1 MTNSLRK
8 LAKDLKAFAK
18 RCKDF
23 KYTEKALF
31 VFLLCGIAGFADVAT
46 TTDQAIQNKRQEIST
61 SIGDIRQEFKK
72 VKTENNKLVKNY
84 NLELIQLMEQG
95 DHVVKSPWSS
105 WQYGM
110 NYFYNDW
117 TGTYKGRGD
126 KTPNVK
132 YKRNSEDKFGTY
144 TGGKYGNTTLNK
156 KVIEPISAVPV
167 DAAVKPKDIQKTA
180 LNINLPAISA
190 PSTPSLNISV
200 KDPLEIKPININVE
214 TSDKNIVEPNAHP
227 FSNFGYNWIHNNIP
241 NPLYGGSDGEPLVQ
255 NYEEITAGELWTG
268 VSTSGIVG
276 STSGATGLTVKTGST
291 STTVNIAD
299 TGTRR
304 LAAMNFYRD
313 RTTDVESKVSG
324 VKVYVAGSTNG
335 VLGNPHANYEGSS
348 AIHLVGLASV
358 ENSEFN
364 LYGKA
369 AVANLESW
377 RSPILK
383 IGNNS
388 KINVLKD
395 ENTLFNIQSGNYGA
409 EVAGADGRT
418 FAGAIEINGSDITVS
433 TKDNTI
439 FAIAGYTRGF
449 DIKDTGK
456 IELEGASNI
465 VVSDL
470 GYVSNPDNYMGT
482 SGAPSSD
489 ESSKTHRRSNHT
501 PSIILEN
508 VKQYGDENVTLFFNT
523 KTGSTLTNEGKIGI
537 YQGEIKVKSEIGTI
551 AQTNKGNLAFRKDGS
566 ATGYNV
572 SNVDGNVGVYA
583 ISGQRKGI
591 NPRTDLG
598 ANSFNDLDKIH
609 NLEIGN
615 FDIKFGKYSKDGF
628 MFLAKNGT
636 VMDVAKSSTVK
647 DIGSVTTSFSDGLN
661 GSTTTETEASTGT
674 VIAYSEGVWDG
685 NVHGISSSLLQGKAT
700 EINIYAPLTM
710 VSKEGIAYFGNK
722 KGIVNV
728 GDNTNQVNT
737 KAIGYGSIIGYGK
750 DLGTVNING
759 TITADDSGVS
769 TKANKYTNIGAYAKD
784 GGKVI
789 VEKTATI
796 NGLGAI
802 ADGPSSVVKLKATDN
817 VINTGSNTG
826 TTLKTAANTGL
837 YANNQGIIHFNGGTI
852 TNKDNSSDRGL
863 SDNDHDNVTP
873 FYANSGQN
881 YIWNN

>member
-61 SIGDIRQEFKK
+61 SIGDMRQEFRK
-72 VKTENNKLVKNY
+72 VKAENNKLVKNY

-144 TGGKYGNTTLNK
+144 TGGKYGTTTLNK

-388 KINVLKD
+388 KINV
-395 ENTLFNIQSGNYGA
+395 
-409 EVAGADGRT
+409 
-418 FAGAIEINGSDITVS
+418 
-433 TKDNTI
+433 
-439 FAIAGYTRGF
+439 
-449 DIKDTGK
+449 
-456 IELEGASNI
+456 
-465 VVSDL
+465 
-470 GYVSNPDNYMGT
+470 
-482 SGAPSSD
+482 
-489 ESSKTHRRSNHT
+489 
-501 PSIILEN
+501 
-508 VKQYGDENVTLFFNT
+508 
-523 KTGSTLTNEGKIGI
+523 
-537 YQGEIKVKSEIGTI
+537 
-551 AQTNKGNLAFRKDGS
+551 
-566 ATGYNV
+566 
-572 SNVDGNVGVYA
+572 
-583 ISGQRKGI
+583 
-591 NPRTDLG
+591 
-598 ANSFNDLDKIH
+598 
-609 NLEIGN
+609 
-615 FDIKFGKYSKDGF
+615 
-628 MFLAKNGT
+628 
-636 VMDVAKSSTVK
+636 
-647 DIGSVTTSFSDGLN
+647 
-661 GSTTTETEASTGT
+661 
-674 VIAYSEGVWDG
+674 
-685 NVHGISSSLLQGKAT
+685 
-700 EINIYAPLTM
+700 
-710 VSKEGIAYFGNK
+710 
-722 KGIVNV
+722 
-728 GDNTNQVNT
+728 
-737 KAIGYGSIIGYGK
+737 
-750 DLGTVNING
+750 
-759 TITADDSGVS
+759 
-769 TKANKYTNIGAYAKD
+769 
-784 GGKVI
+784 
-789 VEKTATI
+789 
-796 NGLGAI
+796 
-802 ADGPSSVVKLKATDN
+802 
-817 VINTGSNTG
+817 
-826 TTLKTAANTGL
+826 
-837 YANNQGIIHFNGGTI
+837 
-852 TNKDNSSDRGL
+852 
-863 SDNDHDNVTP
+863 
-873 FYANSGQN
+873 
-881 YIWNN
+881 